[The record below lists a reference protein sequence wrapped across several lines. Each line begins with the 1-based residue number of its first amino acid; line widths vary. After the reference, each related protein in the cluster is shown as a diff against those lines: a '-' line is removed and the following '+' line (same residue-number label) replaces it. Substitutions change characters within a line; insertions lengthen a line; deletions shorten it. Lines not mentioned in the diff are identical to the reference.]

1 MSKKQ
6 KIILIA
12 LWIMAAILVC
22 GAFYV
27 TFINCGYADVCF
39 LDVGQGDSCFIRTEE
54 FSNALI
60 DGGDEVNGKNVL
72 IPYLKHKG
80 IQEIDA
86 VFISHMHTDH
96 ASGVIDLLNTE
107 VSVKTVYINEYAKK
121 SDLYPTLLKAAESN
135 GSEIKTVKAGDI
147 IYLDNTTFKVLAPDE
162 GSEGLSENDSSTV
175 IRFDCGENSVL
186 FTGDIEK
193 SVEKSLDSNNLADT
207 DIIKVAHHGS
217 STSSTKSFIEN
228 NSPILA
234 IISVGENNR
243 YRHPSEKTLDTL
255 SALKIPVMRTDKS
268 GSIDIIMTE
277 SDIKSINETEKR

>member
-6 KIILIA
+6 KIILTA
-12 LWIMAAILVC
+12 LWITAIILVY

-27 TFINCGYADVCF
+27 TFINRGYADVCF
-39 LDVGQGDSCFIRTEE
+39 LDVGQGDSCLIRTEE

-60 DGGDEVNGKNVL
+60 DGGDDLNGKSVL
-72 IPYLKHKG
+72 IPYLKHEG
-80 IQEIDA
+80 INDIDA

-96 ASGVIDLLNTE
+96 ASGIIDLLKTD

-121 SDLYPTLLKAAESN
+121 SDLYPSFLKAAESN

-147 IYLDNTTFKVLAPDE
+147 IYLDNTTFKILAPDE
-162 GSEGLSENDSSTV
+162 GNGDLSVNDSSTV

-193 SVEKSLDSNNLADT
+193 KVEKSLDNNNLADT

-217 STSSTKSFIEN
+217 STSSTRNFLKN

-234 IISVGENNR
+234 IISVGENNS
-243 YRHPSEKTLDTL
+243 YHHPSEKTLDTL

-277 SDIKSINETEKR
+277 SDIRSINETEKR